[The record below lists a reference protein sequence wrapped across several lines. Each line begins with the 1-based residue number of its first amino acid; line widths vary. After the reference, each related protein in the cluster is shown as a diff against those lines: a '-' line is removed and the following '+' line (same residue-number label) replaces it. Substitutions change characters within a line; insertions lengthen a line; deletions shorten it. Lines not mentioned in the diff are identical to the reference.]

1 MCKLWFECYL
11 FFTFFNLKNNMIS
24 CEKLILA
31 DAIVAKKNL
40 SKFDIEPVAM
50 IDLSAEG
57 YNFELLIKTDLRLK
71 KVFETLIWYFEQCVN
86 SGVAVQP
93 DGHGGFGLFN
103 KRQKKMKPRL
113 EPELYPVG
121 LLEKVPVDL
130 QNRISDL
137 SVMLAAS
144 KGGVAENVL
153 LGAVRYASHSCKPNA
168 EFFRGYSC
176 NLPYRCVRLRIIE
189 VIQPGEEITVDYGE
203 QYFASGTIACR
214 CPIKHAMISSKIS
227 QSTSFSKEIT
237 AINSTVVEL
246 SSQDCHATV
255 NSYKVADEILDELP
269 LTSGTLSDSITPTK
283 NCFAPQPVLENS
295 NEKTQEEEAVS
306 SSTAN
311 LYDEE
316 NCALSAERFFRTNED
331 SSNFSSAAQFSAE
344 CPTDPNQEPESQ
356 QMRPLASYA
365 AKTKRKRKIQ
375 TTLSVDSAKRIV
387 SFIDQTQKEISEQDF
402 SHEDKNAPSCS
413 EQTKFFTEQSH
424 ARAPVVAD
432 DPLAP
437 DITNCVDSSISL
449 DLRHSADIG
458 YSPSENNISEEEST
472 DDTNQTR
479 GFHFGNK
486 RLHEKSSI
494 SVQNTLISLLA
505 IASKHC
511 CSDELIFDLLK
522 REQIMHGQSSIP
534 KPGFLKKLIPDVFN
548 KYVMKSLHF
557 NNGNL
562 ILLYFNYQLQRVVED
577 NIDEIIKYNDVNKQF
592 LDLVVSNTIIEN
604 TLSLKLILNIDGAV
618 VRESCSEES
627 AYPVWVAIANLPP
640 KRRAAFKNI
649 ILCSIWYGNS
659 DLVWDE
665 IFNHFVGNKHRTS
678 PILRSAYYLI
688 FR

>member
-11 FFTFFNLKNNMIS
+11 LFTFFNLKSNMIS

-57 YNFELLIKTDLRLK
+57 YNFELLMKTDLRLK
-71 KVFETLIWYFEQCVN
+71 KVFETLNWYFEQCVN

-144 KGGVAENVL
+144 KGWVAENVL
-153 LGAVRYASHSCKPNA
+153 LGAVRYANHSCKPK
-168 EFFRGYSC
+168 
-176 NLPYRCVRLRIIE
+176 

-214 CPIKHAMISSKIS
+214 CPHTIKHAMISSKIS

-269 LTSGTLSDSITPTK
+269 LTSGTISDSITPSK

-295 NEKTQEEEAVS
+295 NEETQEEEAVS

-311 LYDEE
+311 LCDEE

-344 CPTDPNQEPESQ
+344 SPTDSNQEPESQ

-365 AKTKRKRKIQ
+365 VKTKRKRKIQ

-387 SFIDQTQKEISEQDF
+387 SSIDQTQKEISEQDF

-424 ARAPVVAD
+424 ARAPVVAE

-437 DITNCVDSSISL
+437 DITNCVDSSISF

-458 YSPSENNISEEEST
+458 YSPSENNI
-472 DDTNQTR
+472 
-479 GFHFGNK
+479 
-486 RLHEKSSI
+486 
-494 SVQNTLISLLA
+494 
-505 IASKHC
+505 
-511 CSDELIFDLLK
+511 
-522 REQIMHGQSSIP
+522 
-534 KPGFLKKLIPDVFN
+534 
-548 KYVMKSLHF
+548 
-557 NNGNL
+557 
-562 ILLYFNYQLQRVVED
+562 
-577 NIDEIIKYNDVNKQF
+577 
-592 LDLVVSNTIIEN
+592 
-604 TLSLKLILNIDGAV
+604 
-618 VRESCSEES
+618 
-627 AYPVWVAIANLPP
+627 
-640 KRRAAFKNI
+640 
-649 ILCSIWYGNS
+649 
-659 DLVWDE
+659 
-665 IFNHFVGNKHRTS
+665 
-678 PILRSAYYLI
+678 
-688 FR
+688 